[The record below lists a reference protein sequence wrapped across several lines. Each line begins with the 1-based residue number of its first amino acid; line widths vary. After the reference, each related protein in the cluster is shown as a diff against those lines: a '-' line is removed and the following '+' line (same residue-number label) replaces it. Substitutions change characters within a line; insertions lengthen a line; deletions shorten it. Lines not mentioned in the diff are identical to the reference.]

1 MSPTE
6 KKRFLFINF
15 SMLSINSCSDDVY
28 EALADNNIEEALSAI
43 DALITLSKDLR
54 DSISGDN

>member
-15 SMLSINSCSDDVY
+15 SMLSINSCCDDVY
-28 EALADNNIEEALSAI
+28 EALADNNIEETLAAI
-43 DALITLSKDLR
+43 DALMKLSKDLR
-54 DSISGDN
+54 DSISGDD